1 MDDRN
6 DYRSQQYDDNHRM
19 SQHEQWDDRS
29 YRGGNF
35 SQDQD
40 DRVRWR
46 GGNRERSYNRS
57 GNEGQSREF
66 DMADRDRVRIQDD
79 YQGKRGSGMHRSYGS
94 NNYGP
99 QQDRGYG
106 RFTSESYGGRDFA
119 DSARAPYYGYAGG
132 TGGPGRGGAYPSPYD
147 YDSGRHGYDRDDYRG
162 SHDRGFFE
170 RAGDEI
176 ASWFGDDDAAR
187 RREMDHRGN
196 GPQGYQ
202 RSDER
207 ILEDVCDR
215 LTEDRYLDAREIT
228 VSVQDGEVTL
238 SGTVPMK
245 RAKRRAEDCADHVS
259 GVGHVQNNLRVQAR
273 SDDNLRSQ
281 ERSDTL

>member
-6 DYRSQQYDDNHRM
+6 DYRSQQYDDDHRM

-57 GNEGQSREF
+57 GNGGGSREF

-79 YQGKRGSGMHRSYGS
+79 YQGKRSSGMRRSYGS

-99 QQDRGYG
+99 EQDRGYG

-119 DSARAPYYGYAGG
+119 DSARAPYYGYAAG
-132 TGGPGRGGAYPSPYD
+132 TGGPGRGGANPGP
-147 YDSGRHGYDRDDYRG
+147 
-162 SHDRGFFE
+162 
-170 RAGDEI
+170 
-176 ASWFGDDDAAR
+176 
-187 RREMDHRGN
+187 GN
-196 GPQGYQ
+196 GTPQGLVVDKSTGVFHRRDQGAFGVARKGLGEPLLEIDFPQ
-202 RSDER
+202 RAAIFSFQPGKV
-207 ILEDVCDR
+207 L
-215 LTEDRYLDAREIT
+215 
-228 VSVQDGEVTL
+228 
-238 SGTVPMK
+238 
-245 RAKRRAEDCADHVS
+245 
-259 GVGHVQNNLRVQAR
+259 
-273 SDDNLRSQ
+273 
-281 ERSDTL
+281 